1 MFSLYQVAKP
11 GLRFKS
17 NMLVNLLGQ
26 WQDLD
31 YGGESIPIGGEERER
46 AKSTLKLK
54 LKNKN

>member
-46 AKSTLKLK
+46 ERA
-54 LKNKN
+54 NQH